1 MAGIYC
7 FNMGGNEA
15 STNTGRLHTVNTL
28 APGQRKRDGEVEEH
42 KAEVMLLDERA
53 RDISLGFTLVY
64 SRDSF
69 CLFFLVFITL
79 SPSTFVYSYT
89 ESEYCSRRQREAASC
104 SFGVIELS
112 SDV

>member
-15 STNTGRLHTVNTL
+15 STNTGRLHTANTL
-28 APGQRKRDGEVEEH
+28 APSQRKRDGEVEEH

-64 SRDSF
+64 SSYSF
-69 CLFFLVFITL
+69 CLFFLFLYLPLLLCIHTQSLNIAAEDSGKQPPVDLVL
-79 SPSTFVYSYT
+79 S
-89 ESEYCSRRQREAASC
+89 
-104 SFGVIELS
+104 S

>member
-69 CLFFLVFITL
+69 CLFFLFSSLYLPLLLCIHTQSL
-79 SPSTFVYSYT
+79 NI
-89 ESEYCSRRQREAASC
+89 AAEDS
-104 SFGVIELS
+104 GKQPPVDLGLS
-112 SDV
+112 S

>member
-15 STNTGRLHTVNTL
+15 LTNTGHLHTANTL
-28 APGQRKRDGEVEEH
+28 ASGQRKRDGEVEEH

-64 SRDSF
+64 SRDY
-69 CLFFLVFITL
+69 LFLFSCFHHSI
-79 SPSTFVYSYT
+79 SPCAFVYSYT
-89 ESEYCSRRQREAASC
+89 
-104 SFGVIELS
+104 
-112 SDV
+112 

>member
-42 KAEVMLLDERA
+42 KAEMMLLDERA
-53 RDISLGFTLVY
+53 RDISLGLHLCTIGILSVF
-64 SRDSF
+64 F
-69 CLFFLVFITL
+69 FFFFLFSSLCLPPLLCIRTQSL
-79 SPSTFVYSYT
+79 NM
-89 ESEYCSRRQREAASC
+89 AAEDSWKQPPVDL
-104 SFGVIELS
+104 GLS
-112 SDV
+112 S